1 MTDDLELIPET
12 TVSRQDL
19 MLLGA
24 YVLNSIA
31 AMSAM
36 GHVNPVLTHVP
47 YVDPGDEPMS
57 KLFHDMMLTCTHGGD
72 EPARERICRFVDESG
87 WFDRVAE
94 AVTR

>member
-1 MTDDLELIPET
+1 MTDDLDLIPET

-36 GHVNPVLTHVP
+36 GHVNPALSADSYMQAP
-47 YVDPGDEPMS
+47 DEPMG
-57 KLFHDMMLTCTHGGD
+57 KLYHDMLLTCIPRGD
-72 EPARERICRFVDESG
+72 DAARKRICRFVDESG